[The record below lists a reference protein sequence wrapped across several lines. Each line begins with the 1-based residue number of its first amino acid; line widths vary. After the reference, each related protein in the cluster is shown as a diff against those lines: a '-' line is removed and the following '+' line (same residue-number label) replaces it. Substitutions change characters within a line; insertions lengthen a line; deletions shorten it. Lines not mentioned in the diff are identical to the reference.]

1 MTTQNPP
8 RPQTLWSTPY
18 AGDSGPT
25 RWTELQTT
33 PKRVVATAERSA
45 GVPQRF
51 DRRHLGLPEGA
62 IGARSGLADLLVL
75 FEDRAACL
83 RFMAARARK
92 QANALEFRAAGKRAD
107 ADRWDAEAEEAS
119 R

>member
-8 RPQTLWSTPY
+8 DPQTLWSTPY
-18 AGDSGPT
+18 ISDDSPT
-25 RWTELQTT
+25 SWTLVKTT
-33 PKRVVATAERSA
+33 PKRVVVRWGASS
-45 GVPQRF
+45 VNDQF
-51 DRRHLGLPEGA
+51 DREYPGLPAGA
-62 IGARSGLADLLVL
+62 LAAKSGTRDPLVL

-92 QANALEFRAAGKRAD
+92 QADALEFRAAEKRAD
-107 ADRWDAEAEEAS
+107 ADRWDAEAEETS